1 MSRERQDDL
10 PQDEFEDEEDAL
22 PAEPALDIA
31 EAAPGAL
38 KAGIEV
44 IQQFAKHL
52 PNRPGVYRMF
62 DRAVKIEPPGMKRHV
77 GHDAEIEHRPVA
89 SQMLSRRQPLLFGT
103 RGPAGEAARLSRRP
117 RRRSRERVIARRPK
131 VDEAIPLIHECRRDE
146 IASLRSQ

>member
-10 PQDEFEDEEDAL
+10 PQDEFEDEEDTL
-22 PAEPALDIA
+22 PGAEPALVLA

-62 DRAVKIEPPGMKRHV
+62 DRAGEVLYVGKAKSLKNRVTSYARGMAHTNAVARMI
-77 GHDAEIEHRPVA
+77 AETANMEFVTTGTETEA
-89 SQMLSRRQPLLFGT
+89 LLL
-103 RGPAGEAARLSRRP
+103 ESNL
-117 RRRSRERVIARRPK
+117 
-131 VDEAIPLIHECRRDE
+131 
-146 IASLRSQ
+146 